1 MSSCSDTLR
10 FSLRAHGDS
19 VLHKMNALR
28 EEHRFCDVTLI
39 LGSANASSGRSVHFR
54 GHRVVLA
61 ASSDFLRDQFL
72 LHGEQAEMSLVAVSC
87 VRVAETLLLSCYTG
101 LLEVPVAELVT
112 YLTAASVLQMSE
124 VVDRCTQA
132 VSQYLKH
139 SPTFL
144 GEPARRSEETE
155 HQQPYRNWLVS
166 SVVDGREKD
175 VVQPGT
181 SIQEDKTKV
190 GGAVLGRAM
199 CGGSQESEVRSEHT
213 GETVEDRKF
222 VRPTKESSGDRGL
235 DLDTFESE
243 EGGGNPAAALKES
256 VFQDL
261 AAFPPFE
268 IGSNSARAQ
277 PVDVGHIRQKQVEQ
291 GEKPEKNAA
300 ALQAQQEHGGEPT
313 DSETSALSGAHSAK
327 TADDAP
333 EASHAVL
340 APRPYLC
347 RRCDKVFQRL
357 ESYVGHLKEHRQYS
371 CLVCGEG
378 FSHKSKLSRHVRVH
392 PDAKPFRCPLCHE
405 MFLQKGS
412 LQEHLH
418 VHTGCKYALDP
429 TCKSGLRGR
438 DGERNGQS
446 GTIALAEGG
455 ES

>member
-1 MSSCSDTLR
+1 MSSCSDTLH
-10 FSLRAHGDS
+10 FNLRAHGDS

-39 LGSANASSGRSVHFR
+39 LGSANASSGQSVHFR

-72 LHGEQAEMSLVAVSC
+72 LHGEQAEMSLAAVSC
-87 VRVAETLLLSCYTG
+87 VTVAKTLLLSCYTG
-101 LLEVPVAELVT
+101 LLQVPVAELVT

-124 VVDRCTQA
+124 VVDRCAQA
-132 VSQYLKH
+132 VSQYLK
-139 SPTFL
+139 PTTFS

-166 SVVDGREKD
+166 SVVDRREKD
-175 VVQPGT
+175 VVQPST

-213 GETVEDRKF
+213 RETVEDRKF
-222 VRPTKESSGDRGL
+222 VRPTKESSADRGL

-268 IGSNSARAQ
+268 IRSNSAHSQ
-277 PVDVGHIRQKQVEQ
+277 PVDVAQIRQKQVEQ
-291 GEKPEKNAA
+291 GEKPEKNTA
-300 ALQAQQEHGGEPT
+300 ALQAQQEYGGELI
-313 DSETSALSGAHSAK
+313 DSKTSALSGAHPAK
-327 TADDAP
+327 TAEDAL

-357 ESYVGHLKEHRQYS
+357 ENYVGHLKEHRQYS

-378 FSHKSKLSRHVRVH
+378 FSQKNKLTRHVRVH

-418 VHTGCKYALDP
+418 MHTGCKYAMDP

-438 DGERNGQS
+438 DRERNGQS
-446 GTIALAEGG
+446 GMIALAEGG
-455 ES
+455 GAS